1 MGQFGRRF
9 FQRWQFAIGA
19 LLLFACGRGGTEKS
33 GDSHACGEFCLLG
46 WRFPEDDAIWSAILR
61 DPKLAD
67 YYAPTFLTY
76 ARAGTPIEEILT
88 LGIPPDRVPA
98 QAFLRF
104 LMAGNRQGDQRGDAA
119 AVWKW
124 IAQRGFYDD
133 GLTGEYVGF
142 LLRSQDGERA
152 AETWAGVNAN
162 SMPDYRRTNWVYN
175 GSFEAAPKPS
185 PLDWGIETAH
195 DVEAKRV
202 ASEAHDGGWAL
213 QLIFDG
219 QDNVEYH
226 GVGQQ
231 TVLTR
236 GRWRAEAF
244 VRTDGITTDKGVELR
259 IYNPVEPQ
267 SLDARSQGMTGT
279 QGWSKIDQTFD
290 VREDTEVVR
299 IEIMREASL
308 KFDNKI
314 AGRAW
319 IDSVAIR
326 RDH

>member
-1 MGQFGRRF
+1 
-9 FQRWQFAIGA
+9 
-19 LLLFACGRGGTEKS
+19 
-33 GDSHACGEFCLLG
+33 
-46 WRFPEDDAIWSAILR
+46 
-61 DPKLAD
+61 
-67 YYAPTFLTY
+67 
-76 ARAGTPIEEILT
+76 
-88 LGIPPDRVPA
+88 
-98 QAFLRF
+98 
-104 LMAGNRQGDQRGDAA
+104 
-119 AVWKW
+119 
-124 IAQRGFYDD
+124 
-133 GLTGEYVGF
+133 
-142 LLRSQDGERA
+142 
-152 AETWAGVNAN
+152 
-162 SMPDYRRTNWVYN
+162 MPDYRRTNWVYN
-175 GSFEAAPKPS
+175 GGFEAAPKPS
-185 PLDWGIETAH
+185 PLDWGIEAAH
-195 DVEAKRV
+195 AVEAKRV
-202 ASEAHDGGWAL
+202 ASEAHDGGWSL

-299 IEIMREASL
+299 IEVMREASL